1 MQTFLS
7 YPGFVESAR
16 VLDRR
21 RLGKQ
26 RVETLQLLRAVTIP
40 DYGWRNHP
48 AARMWRDHL
57 PALVAYGLIITDT
70 WIAGGGSDTVRP
82 LVLAF
87 APEVEGLPQDAIPM
101 PPWLGDEAFHLAHRS
116 NLMRKDPEHYRP
128 FFGDIPDDLPY
139 IWPR

>member
-1 MQTFLS
+1 MQTFLP
-7 YPGFVESAR
+7 YPAFVESAR

-26 RVETLQLLRAVTIP
+26 RVETLQVLRALTIH

-57 PALVAYGLIITDT
+57 PALVAYGLVVADT

-82 LVLAF
+82 
-87 APEVEGLPQDAIPM
+87 
-101 PPWLGDEAFHLAHRS
+101 
-116 NLMRKDPEHYRP
+116 
-128 FFGDIPDDLPY
+128 
-139 IWPR
+139 PRNASR